1 MIDSAQP
8 PQEIPAA
15 ISPTR
20 VSPGV
25 SKFLVDLKYLWLEQ
39 MLEVRT
45 TWYGY
50 AVFSILLPLTI
61 VFGFA
66 RIGSGLQDPTSLL
79 YIVSGAA
86 VFAVANDGIY
96 SMAIRTGSMKKDGT
110 LTYYASLPISKI
122 AFLMAMIFSR
132 LLLTLPGMIIPL
144 LFGRLVYHI
153 DVVLSPWLVILMPL
167 TALSLS
173 AIGMAVGVLID
184 NLEIIQMVVNLL
196 LFVLIMAAPVFMPMA
211 ALPLPLQLL
220 AYCLPPSYAADA
232 MRQALSN
239 TIGVT
244 FFSDVGILTGMTLI
258 SFVILNRWLTWRQK

>member
-1 MIDSAQP
+1 MIDSVRQ

-15 ISPTR
+15 ISPSR
-20 VSPGV
+20 ASPRA
-25 SKFLVDLKYLWLEQ
+25 SKFFVDLKYLWLEQ

-45 TWYGY
+45 TWYGF
-50 AVFSILLPLTI
+50 AIFSILLPLTI

-79 YIVSGAA
+79 YIVSGAS

-96 SMAIRTGSMKKDGT
+96 SMAIRTGAMKKDGT

-122 AFLMAMIFSR
+122 AFMMAMIFSR
-132 LLLTLPGMIIPL
+132 LLLTLPGMLIPI
-144 LFGRLVYHI
+144 LFGQLIYKI
-153 DVVLSPWLVILMPL
+153 NIQLSPWIVVLVPL

-173 AIGMAVGVLID
+173 SIGMAVGVLID

-232 MRQALSN
+232 LRQALSG

-244 FFSDVGILTGMTLI
+244 FFSDLGILTLMTLV
-258 SFVILNRWLTWRQK
+258 SFAVLTRWLTWRQR